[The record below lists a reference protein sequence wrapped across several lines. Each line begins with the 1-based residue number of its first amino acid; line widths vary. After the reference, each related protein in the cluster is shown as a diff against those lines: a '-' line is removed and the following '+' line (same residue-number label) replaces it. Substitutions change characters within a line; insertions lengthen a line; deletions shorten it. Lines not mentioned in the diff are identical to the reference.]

1 MIMFDNYH
9 FLFYKK
15 VEIFLKENKMN
26 NPIQKE
32 EFSLLDLLKVL
43 WSKIKIL
50 ILVFLCGGI
59 VGGVLG
65 VVTTYDVNYWGT
77 SLEFYVN
84 PDTPISQDGQVTSN
98 STYGVYGAYGRH
110 VMDNIVKLLSGESF
124 TEEMMKNFENAP
136 TEKYL
141 PDGRINPEYK
151 AFLYKIKN
159 SVKFSY
165 IAEEEDLEDA
175 INLARSFIYVDIS
188 VLGDENQEFANELVD
203 CVRKSLVPYVEENM
217 IVPDGYKGTSCTEI
231 TTVSEIELTNPLHT
245 TKTAIK
251 YALIAAAAAL
261 VIACVVVIIID
272 RSDKRVRDYEQV
284 ARQLNI
290 PVLGIV
296 PTIDE
301 EKINAWNEAMKGGR
315 EE

>member
-1 MIMFDNYH
+1 MFDNYH
-9 FLFYKK
+9 FFCFTKK
-15 VEIFLKENKMN
+15 WRFFLKENKMN

-59 VGGVLG
+59 VGGVAG

-84 PDTPISQDGQVTSN
+84 PDAPIMQDGQVTSN

-151 AFLYKIKN
+151 AFLYKIRN

-188 VLGDENQEFANELVD
+188 VLGDGNKEFANELVD

-290 PVLGIV
+290 PVLGVV

>member
-1 MIMFDNYH
+1 
-9 FLFYKK
+9 
-15 VEIFLKENKMN
+15 MN

-59 VGGVLG
+59 VGGVAG

-84 PDTPISQDGQVTSN
+84 PDAPISQDGQVASN

-110 VMDNIVKLLSGESF
+110 VMDNIVKLLSSESF
-124 TEEMMKNFENAP
+124 AEKMAENMMEKIDGAPSKDEMK
-136 TEKYL
+136 L

-188 VLGDENQEFANELVD
+188 VLGDENKEFANKLVG
-203 CVRKSLVPYVEENM
+203 CVRDTVIPYVEENM

-251 YALIAAAAAL
+251 YGVLAAAAAL

-290 PVLGIV
+290 PVLGVV

>member
-1 MIMFDNYH
+1 
-9 FLFYKK
+9 
-15 VEIFLKENKMN
+15 MN

-84 PDTPISQDGQVTSN
+84 PDAPISQDGQVASN

-124 TEEMMKNFENAP
+124 TEEMMKNFDNAP

-151 AFLYKIKN
+151 AFLYKIRN

-188 VLGDENQEFANELVD
+188 VLGDENKEFANKLVG
-203 CVRKSLVPYVEENM
+203 CVRDTVIPYVEENM

-251 YALIAAAAAL
+251 YGVLAAAAAL

-290 PVLGIV
+290 PVLGVV

>member
-1 MIMFDNYH
+1 
-9 FLFYKK
+9 
-15 VEIFLKENKMN
+15 MN

-59 VGGVLG
+59 VGGVAG

-84 PDTPISQDGQVTSN
+84 PDAPIMQDGQVTSN

-151 AFLYKIKN
+151 AFLYKIRN

-175 INLARSFIYVDIS
+175 INLARSFIYVNIS

-290 PVLGIV
+290 PVLGVV

>member
-1 MIMFDNYH
+1 
-9 FLFYKK
+9 
-15 VEIFLKENKMN
+15 MN

-84 PDTPISQDGQVTSN
+84 PDAPIMQDGQVTSN

-151 AFLYKIKN
+151 AFLYKIRN

-188 VLGDENQEFANELVD
+188 VLGDGNKEFANELVD

-251 YALIAAAAAL
+251 YGVLAAAAAL

-272 RSDKRVRDYEQV
+272 RSDKRIRDYEQV

-290 PVLGIV
+290 PVLGVV

>member
-1 MIMFDNYH
+1 
-9 FLFYKK
+9 
-15 VEIFLKENKMN
+15 MN

-59 VGGVLG
+59 VGGVAG

-84 PDTPISQDGQVTSN
+84 PDAPIMQDGQVTSN

-188 VLGDENQEFANELVD
+188 VLGDENKEFANKLVG
-203 CVRKSLVPYVEENM
+203 CVRDTVIPYVEENM

-290 PVLGIV
+290 PVLGVV

>member
-1 MIMFDNYH
+1 
-9 FLFYKK
+9 
-15 VEIFLKENKMN
+15 MN

-84 PDTPISQDGQVTSN
+84 PDAPIMQDGQVTSN

-188 VLGDENQEFANELVD
+188 VLGDENKEFANKLVG
-203 CVRKSLVPYVEENM
+203 CVRDTVIPYVEENM

-251 YALIAAAAAL
+251 YGVLAAAAAL

-290 PVLGIV
+290 PVLGVV

>member
-1 MIMFDNYH
+1 
-9 FLFYKK
+9 
-15 VEIFLKENKMN
+15 MN

-84 PDTPISQDGQVTSN
+84 PDAPISQDGQVASN

-110 VMDNIVKLLSGESF
+110 VMDNIVKLLSSESF
-124 TEEMMKNFENAP
+124 AEKMAENMMEKIDGAPSKDEMK
-136 TEKYL
+136 L

-188 VLGDENQEFANELVD
+188 VLGDENKEFANELVD

-251 YALIAAAAAL
+251 YGVLAAAAAL

-290 PVLGIV
+290 PVLGVV

>member
-1 MIMFDNYH
+1 
-9 FLFYKK
+9 
-15 VEIFLKENKMN
+15 MN

-59 VGGVLG
+59 VGGVAG

-84 PDTPISQDGQVTSN
+84 PDAPIMQDGQVTSN

-110 VMDNIVKLLSGESF
+110 VMDNIVKLLSSESF
-124 TEEMMKNFENAP
+124 AEKMAENMMEKIDGAPSKDEMK
-136 TEKYL
+136 L

-188 VLGDENQEFANELVD
+188 VLGDENKEFANELVG
-203 CVRKSLVPYVEENM
+203 CVRDTLVPYVEENM

-290 PVLGIV
+290 PVLGVV

>member
-1 MIMFDNYH
+1 
-9 FLFYKK
+9 
-15 VEIFLKENKMN
+15 MN

-59 VGGVLG
+59 VGGVAG

-84 PDTPISQDGQVTSN
+84 PDAPISQDGQVTSN

-124 TEEMMKNFENAP
+124 TEEMMKNFDNAP

-151 AFLYKIKN
+151 AFLYKIRN

-188 VLGDENQEFANELVD
+188 VLGDENKEFANELVD

-290 PVLGIV
+290 PVLGVV

>member
-1 MIMFDNYH
+1 
-9 FLFYKK
+9 
-15 VEIFLKENKMN
+15 MN

-59 VGGVLG
+59 VGGVAG

-84 PDTPISQDGQVTSN
+84 PDAPIMQDGQVTSN

-175 INLARSFIYVDIS
+175 INLARSFIYVNIS

-251 YALIAAAAAL
+251 YGVLAAAAAL

-272 RSDKRVRDYEQV
+272 RSDKRKRDYEQV

-290 PVLGIV
+290 PVLGVV

-301 EKINAWNEAMKGGR
+301 EKINAWNEAMKGGA
-315 EE
+315 

>member
-1 MIMFDNYH
+1 
-9 FLFYKK
+9 
-15 VEIFLKENKMN
+15 MN

-59 VGGVLG
+59 VGGVAG

-84 PDTPISQDGQVTSN
+84 PDAPISQDGQVTSN

-124 TEEMMKNFENAP
+124 TEEMMKNFDNAP

-151 AFLYKIKN
+151 AFLYKIRN

-175 INLARSFIYVDIS
+175 INLARSFIYVNIS

-290 PVLGIV
+290 PVLGVV

>member
-1 MIMFDNYH
+1 
-9 FLFYKK
+9 
-15 VEIFLKENKMN
+15 MN

-84 PDTPISQDGQVTSN
+84 PDAPIMQDGQVTSN

-110 VMDNIVKLLSGESF
+110 VMDNIVKLLSSESF
-124 TEEMMKNFENAP
+124 AEKMAENMMEKIDGAPSKDEMK
-136 TEKYL
+136 L

-188 VLGDENQEFANELVD
+188 VLGDENKEFANKLVG
-203 CVRKSLVPYVEENM
+203 CVRDTVIPYVEENM

-290 PVLGIV
+290 PVLGVV

-301 EKINAWNEAMKGGR
+301 EKINAWNEAMKGGA
-315 EE
+315 

>member
-1 MIMFDNYH
+1 MFDNYH

-59 VGGVLG
+59 VGGVVG

-84 PDTPISQDGQVTSN
+84 PDAPIMQDGQVTSN

-151 AFLYKIKN
+151 AFLYKIRN

-175 INLARSFIYVDIS
+175 INLARSFIYVDVS
-188 VLGDENQEFANELVD
+188 VLGDENKEFANELVD

-251 YALIAAAAAL
+251 YGVIAAAAAL

-290 PVLGIV
+290 PVLGVV

>member
-1 MIMFDNYH
+1 
-9 FLFYKK
+9 
-15 VEIFLKENKMN
+15 MN

-59 VGGVLG
+59 VGGVAG

-84 PDTPISQDGQVTSN
+84 PDAPIMQDGQVTSN

-110 VMDNIVKLLSGESF
+110 VMDNIVKLLSSESF
-124 TEEMMKNFENAP
+124 AEEMMKNFENAP

-151 AFLYKIKN
+151 AFLYKIRN

-188 VLGDENQEFANELVD
+188 VLGDENKEFANKLVG
-203 CVRKSLVPYVEENM
+203 CVRDTLVPYVEENM

-251 YALIAAAAAL
+251 YGVLAAAAAL

-272 RSDKRVRDYEQV
+272 RSDKRIRDYEQV

-290 PVLGIV
+290 PVLGVV

>member
-1 MIMFDNYH
+1 
-9 FLFYKK
+9 
-15 VEIFLKENKMN
+15 MN

-59 VGGVLG
+59 VGGVVG

-84 PDTPISQDGQVTSN
+84 PDAPIMQDGQVTSN

-151 AFLYKIKN
+151 TFLYKIRN

-175 INLARSFIYVDIS
+175 INLARSFIYVNIS

-251 YALIAAAAAL
+251 YGVLAAAAAL
-261 VIACVVVIIID
+261 LIACVVVIIID

-290 PVLGIV
+290 PVLGVV

>member
-1 MIMFDNYH
+1 
-9 FLFYKK
+9 
-15 VEIFLKENKMN
+15 MN

-59 VGGVLG
+59 VGGVAG

-84 PDTPISQDGQVTSN
+84 PDAPISQDGQVTSN

-124 TEEMMKNFENAP
+124 TEEMMKNFDNAP

-151 AFLYKIKN
+151 AFLYKIRN

-175 INLARSFIYVDIS
+175 INLARSFIYVNIS
-188 VLGDENQEFANELVD
+188 VLGDENKEFANELVD

-251 YALIAAAAAL
+251 YGVIAAAAAL
-261 VIACVVVIIID
+261 VIACVVIIIID

-290 PVLGIV
+290 PVLGVV

>member
-1 MIMFDNYH
+1 MFDNYH

-84 PDTPISQDGQVTSN
+84 PDAPIMQDGQVTSN

-151 AFLYKIKN
+151 AFLYKIRN

-175 INLARSFIYVDIS
+175 INLARSFIYVDVS
-188 VLGDENQEFANELVD
+188 VLGDENKEFANELVD

-251 YALIAAAAAL
+251 YGGIAAAAAL

-290 PVLGIV
+290 PVLGVV

>member
-1 MIMFDNYH
+1 M
-9 FLFYKK
+9 
-15 VEIFLKENKMN
+15 
-26 NPIQKE
+26 
-32 EFSLLDLLKVL
+32 
-43 WSKIKIL
+43 
-50 ILVFLCGGI
+50 
-59 VGGVLG
+59 
-65 VVTTYDVNYWGT
+65 
-77 SLEFYVN
+77 
-84 PDTPISQDGQVTSN
+84 
-98 STYGVYGAYGRH
+98 
-110 VMDNIVKLLSGESF
+110 
-124 TEEMMKNFENAP
+124 
-136 TEKYL
+136 
-141 PDGRINPEYK
+141 
-151 AFLYKIKN
+151 YKIRN

-290 PVLGIV
+290 PVLGVV

>member
-1 MIMFDNYH
+1 
-9 FLFYKK
+9 
-15 VEIFLKENKMN
+15 MN

-59 VGGVLG
+59 VGGVAG

-84 PDTPISQDGQVTSN
+84 PDAPIMQDGQVTSN

-110 VMDNIVKLLSGESF
+110 VMDNIVKLLSSESF
-124 TEEMMKNFENAP
+124 AEKMAENMMEKIDGAPSKDEMK
-136 TEKYL
+136 L

-188 VLGDENQEFANELVD
+188 VLGDENKEFANKLVG
-203 CVRKSLVPYVEENM
+203 CVRDTVIPYVEENM

-251 YALIAAAAAL
+251 YGVIAAAAAL

-290 PVLGIV
+290 PVLGVV

>member
-1 MIMFDNYH
+1 MFDNYH

-59 VGGVLG
+59 VGGVAG

-84 PDTPISQDGQVTSN
+84 PDAPITQDGQVTSN

-124 TEEMMKNFENAP
+124 TEEMMKNFDNAP

-151 AFLYKIKN
+151 AFLYKIRN

-175 INLARSFIYVDIS
+175 INLARSFIYVNIS
-188 VLGDENQEFANELVD
+188 VLGDENKEFANELVD

-251 YALIAAAAAL
+251 YGVLAAAAAL

-290 PVLGIV
+290 PVLGVV

>member
-1 MIMFDNYH
+1 
-9 FLFYKK
+9 
-15 VEIFLKENKMN
+15 MN

-59 VGGVLG
+59 VGGVAG

-84 PDTPISQDGQVTSN
+84 PDAPIMQDGQVTSN

-151 AFLYKIKN
+151 AFLYKIRN

-175 INLARSFIYVDIS
+175 INLARSFIYVNIS

-251 YALIAAAAAL
+251 YGVLAAAAAL

-290 PVLGIV
+290 PVLGVV

>member
-1 MIMFDNYH
+1 
-9 FLFYKK
+9 
-15 VEIFLKENKMN
+15 MN

-59 VGGVLG
+59 VGGVAG

-84 PDTPISQDGQVTSN
+84 PDAPIMQDGQVTSN

-151 AFLYKIKN
+151 AFLYKIRN

-188 VLGDENQEFANELVD
+188 VLGDGNKEFANELVD

-290 PVLGIV
+290 PVLGVV

>member
-1 MIMFDNYH
+1 
-9 FLFYKK
+9 
-15 VEIFLKENKMN
+15 MN

-59 VGGVLG
+59 VGGVAG

-84 PDTPISQDGQVTSN
+84 PDAPIMQDGQVTSN

-110 VMDNIVKLLSGESF
+110 VMDNIVKLLSSESF
-124 TEEMMKNFENAP
+124 AEKMAENMMEKIDGAPSKDEMK
-136 TEKYL
+136 L

-188 VLGDENQEFANELVD
+188 VLGDENKEFANKLVG
-203 CVRKSLVPYVEENM
+203 CVRDTVIPYVEENM

-231 TTVSEIELTNPLHT
+231 TTVSEIELTTPLHT

-290 PVLGIV
+290 PVLGVV

>member
-1 MIMFDNYH
+1 
-9 FLFYKK
+9 
-15 VEIFLKENKMN
+15 MN

-59 VGGVLG
+59 VGGVAG

-84 PDTPISQDGQVTSN
+84 PDAPIMQDGQVTSN

-110 VMDNIVKLLSGESF
+110 VMDNIVKLLSSESF
-124 TEEMMKNFENAP
+124 AEKMAENMMEKIDGAPSKDEMK
-136 TEKYL
+136 L

-188 VLGDENQEFANELVD
+188 VLGDENKEFANKLVG
-203 CVRKSLVPYVEENM
+203 CVRDTVIPYVEENM

-251 YALIAAAAAL
+251 YGVLAAAAAL

-290 PVLGIV
+290 PVLGVV

>member
-59 VGGVLG
+59 VGGVVG

-84 PDTPISQDGQVTSN
+84 PDAPISQDGQVTSN

-124 TEEMMKNFENAP
+124 TEEMMKNFDNAP

-151 AFLYKIKN
+151 AFLYKIRN

-175 INLARSFIYVDIS
+175 INLARSFIYVNVS
-188 VLGDENQEFANELVD
+188 VLGDENKEFANELVD

-251 YALIAAAAAL
+251 YGVLAAAAAL

-290 PVLGIV
+290 PVLGVV

>member
-1 MIMFDNYH
+1 
-9 FLFYKK
+9 
-15 VEIFLKENKMN
+15 MN

-59 VGGVLG
+59 VGGVVG

-84 PDTPISQDGQVTSN
+84 PDAPIMQDGQVTSN

-151 AFLYKIKN
+151 AFLYKIRN

-188 VLGDENQEFANELVD
+188 VLGDGNKEFANELVD

-251 YALIAAAAAL
+251 YGVLAAAAAL

-290 PVLGIV
+290 PVLGVV

>member
-1 MIMFDNYH
+1 
-9 FLFYKK
+9 
-15 VEIFLKENKMN
+15 MN

-59 VGGVLG
+59 VGGVAG

-84 PDTPISQDGQVTSN
+84 PDAPIMQDGQVTSN

-188 VLGDENQEFANELVD
+188 VLGDENKEFANKLVG
-203 CVRKSLVPYVEENM
+203 CVRDTVIPYVEENM

-251 YALIAAAAAL
+251 YGVLAAAAAL

-290 PVLGIV
+290 PVLGVV

>member
-1 MIMFDNYH
+1 MFDNYH

-15 VEIFLKENKMN
+15 VEIFLKENEMN

-59 VGGVLG
+59 VGGVAG

-84 PDTPISQDGQVTSN
+84 PDAPISQDGQVTSN

-124 TEEMMKNFENAP
+124 TEEMMKNFDNAP

-141 PDGRINPEYK
+141 PDGKINPEYK
-151 AFLYKIKN
+151 AFLYKIRN

-175 INLARSFIYVDIS
+175 INLARSFIYVNIS
-188 VLGDENQEFANELVD
+188 VLGDENKEFANELVD

-251 YALIAAAAAL
+251 YGVIAAAAVL
-261 VIACVVVIIID
+261 VIACVVIIIID

-290 PVLGIV
+290 PVLGVV

>member
-1 MIMFDNYH
+1 
-9 FLFYKK
+9 

-59 VGGVLG
+59 VGGVAG

-84 PDTPISQDGQVTSN
+84 PDAPISQDGRVTSN

-124 TEEMMKNFENAP
+124 TEEMMKNFDNAP

-151 AFLYKIKN
+151 TFLYKIRN

-175 INLARSFIYVDIS
+175 INLARSFIYVNIS
-188 VLGDENQEFANELVD
+188 VLGDENKEFANELVD

-251 YALIAAAAAL
+251 YGLLAAAAAL

>member
-1 MIMFDNYH
+1 
-9 FLFYKK
+9 
-15 VEIFLKENKMN
+15 MN

-84 PDTPISQDGQVTSN
+84 PDAPISQDGQVASN

-110 VMDNIVKLLSGESF
+110 VMDNIVKLLSSESF
-124 TEEMMKNFENAP
+124 AEKMAENMMEKIDGAPSKDEMK
-136 TEKYL
+136 L

-188 VLGDENQEFANELVD
+188 VLGDENKEFANKLVG
-203 CVRKSLVPYVEENM
+203 CVRDTVIPYVEENM

-251 YALIAAAAAL
+251 YGVLAAAAAL

-290 PVLGIV
+290 PVLGVV

>member
-1 MIMFDNYH
+1 MS
-9 FLFYKK
+9 
-15 VEIFLKENKMN
+15 

-84 PDTPISQDGQVTSN
+84 PDAPESQEGEGQVTSN

-110 VMDNIVKLLSGESF
+110 VMDNIVKLLSSERF
-124 TEEMMKNFENAP
+124 AEEMMKNIENAP
-136 TEKYL
+136 TEKKL

-151 AFLYKIKN
+151 SFLQKVRN

-165 IAEEEDLEDA
+165 VEEEEDLEDA

-188 VLGDENQEFANELVD
+188 VLGDENKAFANELVE
-203 CVRKSLVPYVEENM
+203 CVRETVVPYVEENM

-245 TKTAIK
+245 TKTAVK

-261 VIACVVVIIID
+261 VVACVVVIIID

-290 PVLGIV
+290 PVLGVV

>member
-1 MIMFDNYH
+1 
-9 FLFYKK
+9 
-15 VEIFLKENKMN
+15 MN

-84 PDTPISQDGQVTSN
+84 PDAPIMQDGQVTSN

-110 VMDNIVKLLSGESF
+110 VMDNIVKLLSSESF
-124 TEEMMKNFENAP
+124 AEKMAENMMEKIDGAPSKDEMK
-136 TEKYL
+136 L

-188 VLGDENQEFANELVD
+188 VLGDENKEFANKLVG
-203 CVRKSLVPYVEENM
+203 CVRDTVIPYVEENM

-251 YALIAAAAAL
+251 YGVLAAAAAL

-290 PVLGIV
+290 PVLGVV

>member
-1 MIMFDNYH
+1 
-9 FLFYKK
+9 
-15 VEIFLKENKMN
+15 MN

-59 VGGVLG
+59 VGGVAG

-84 PDTPISQDGQVTSN
+84 PDAPIMQDGQVTSN

-110 VMDNIVKLLSGESF
+110 VMDNIVKLLSSESF
-124 TEEMMKNFENAP
+124 AEKMAENMMEKIDGAPSKDEMK
-136 TEKYL
+136 L

-188 VLGDENQEFANELVD
+188 VLGDENKEFANELVD

-290 PVLGIV
+290 PVLGVV